1 MTRHYSGFKARIT
14 SFKFAFRGIR
24 IMLVQEPNAWVHAV
38 LTAAVTAAGFYV
50 GLSTTEWC
58 WIVLAIVSV
67 WTAEALNTAFESLA
81 DVASPNF
88 HPMVERAKDV
98 AAGAVL
104 ITSLGSAIVGMLV
117 FGPYLF

>member
-1 MTRHYSGFKARIT
+1 MIKNYSGFKARVK
-14 SFKFAFRGIR
+14 SFQYAFSGIR
-24 IMLVQEPNAWVHAV
+24 TMLVEEPNAWVHAV
-38 LTAAVTAAGFYV
+38 MTVAVAAAGFYFN
-50 GLSTTEWC
+50 LSMTEWC

-88 HPMVERAKDV
+88 HPMVEKAKNV

-104 ITSLGSAIVGMLV
+104 ITSIGAAIVGVLV